1 MDNFPGNLYPNPF
14 NYPAVSFPQEVPP
27 PATEPDDDDLIYV
40 AYNLSWQPVLL
51 AAVDQLCQYTTW
63 IGDHDAK
70 IEAMNRAIYL
80 KWLLQLPVEIGETD
94 YPTPYWDDD
103 TSVDDEM
110 PVEDQEWY
118 GMVTNPS
125 APADEL
131 TFVENAV
138 IWILSGFI
146 ALVLVPALPAG
157 VAAALTFRTLATRF
171 TLAFNRG
178 DIAEQFRVIID
189 AQDYGTV
196 DTSALSVGDIIE
208 LNVDGLEDLSFH
220 DIMIVVSE
228 V

>member
-1 MDNFPGNLYPNPF
+1 MDFPGNLYPNAD
-14 NYPAVSFPQEVPP
+14 NYPAVSFPQEIPP

-40 AYNLSWQPVLL
+40 AYNIGWQKVLL
-51 AAVDQLCQYTTW
+51 AAVDQLCLYSTW
-63 IGDHDAK
+63 IGDHDTK
-70 IEAMNRAIYL
+70 IQAMNRAVYL

-110 PVEDQEWY
+110 PVETQEWY

-131 TFVENAV
+131 TFVQNAV
-138 IWILSGFI
+138 IWILTGFV
-146 ALVLVPALPAG
+146 ALVLSPSLPVGA
-157 VAAALTFRTLATRF
+157 AAALTFQTLATRF

-178 DIAEQFRVIID
+178 DLAEQFRVIID

-196 DTSALSVGDIIE
+196 DTSGLAVGEVVELDI
-208 LNVDGLEDLSFH
+208 DGLADLPTH
-220 DIMIVVSE
+220 EILIVVSE
-228 V
+228 I